1 MEQTSS
7 TTYELQSQT
16 IQVGLIQV
24 TSLFSINMPL
34 GESGLPSR
42 SWLLACYEGVVVCS
56 TDLDIYDLAARLAAT
71 ILNAALVTSFSK
83 FTYDF
88 SVCYRNFSYA

>member
-1 MEQTSS
+1 MEQTST

-24 TSLFSINMPL
+24 TLFSINMPL

-42 SWLLACYEGVVVCS
+42 SQLLACYVGVVVRS

-83 FTYDF
+83 LTFDF
-88 SVCYRNFSYA
+88 SVYSRIFSYA